1 LENSVTVTQFEQWF
15 TQAEDATRV
24 PRQEAERARDYLDGA
39 QLTPEEEAEL
49 KRRGQPPIVFNHIR
63 RKVEWLKGLEVKQ
76 RTDPKAFP
84 RTPQHQDDAES
95 VTDAIRYVC
104 DDQDWDTVR
113 SECYDN
119 FLVEGFGGCEV
130 VHKPKRG
137 TNLKASTSMTPPSV
151 EYDVVINHYPWDRLF
166 YDPHSRKPDFS
177 DARYKGV
184 VLWMDLA
191 DFKRDHPDQA
201 ENVDTR
207 MSETARDTY
216 DDKPAN
222 IWFDANRNRVR
233 VILIWYREGDD
244 WKWCKFIQGAKLEGG
259 ESPYVDE
266 DGDSVCPL
274 IMGSA
279 YVSRELTR
287 YGVVRDMFSPQDEV
301 NKRRSKSL
309 HNLSSRQTVGVQG
322 AVGSVAALKRELSKS
337 DGHIEV
343 TREAYEDASR
353 AGAKPFDI
361 LPNGDQTSGQLALME
376 SAERH
381 LDIIGANSALAGDT
395 GESASGRAVLAR
407 QQGGMIELAA
417 LTDRLHRFTREV
429 YRHIWMRIRQ
439 FWTSE
444 RWVRVTDD
452 EANVRFVGLNQPIT
466 LEQALGE
473 MDQERAMGAAVEMGL
488 YPGDP
493 RLQQVVGI
501 RNNLAELDV
510 DIILEEVPDRV
521 TLEGEVFEALLKYG
535 PQIPPAV
542 LIEADPTLPRKKKDK
557 LLKMLQQ
564 PPAPSPVEQL
574 EMASKEAEISETQAK
589 ATKLQAEA
597 AAQMP
602 LAGLA

>member
-1 LENSVTVTQFEQWF
+1 MENSVTVKQFEDWF
-15 TQAEDATRV
+15 
-24 PRQEAERARDYLDGA
+24 QEAETATVDARAMGERARDYVDGA
-39 QLTPEEEAEL
+39 QLTAEEEAEL
-49 KRRGQPPIVFNHIR
+49 KRRGQPPVVFNLTR

-104 DDQDWDTVR
+104 DDQDWDSVR

-130 VHKPKRG
+130 IHKPKRG
-137 TNLKASTSMTPPSV
+137 KRPGNATSLTPAAV

-166 YDPHSRKPDFS
+166 YDPHSRKADFS

-184 VLWMDLA
+184 VMWMDRV
-191 DFKRDHPDQA
+191 DFDRKFPQQKDH
-201 ENVDTR
+201 VDTL
-207 MSETARDTY
+207 MTQANSDTY

-222 IWFDANRNRVR
+222 IWVDANRNRVR
-233 VILIWYREGDD
+233 VLMIWYRDGDA
-244 WKWCKFIQGAKLEGG
+244 WRWCKFIRGTKLDGG
-259 ESPYVDE
+259 ESPYEDE
-266 DGDSVCPL
+266 DGESVCPL
-274 IMGSA
+274 VMGSA
-279 YVSRELTR
+279 YIARDNTR

-301 NKRRSKSL
+301 NKRRSKAL
-309 HNLSSRQTVGVQG
+309 HSINSRQTVGVKG
-322 AVGSVAALKRELSKS
+322 AVESVAELKRELAKP
-337 DGHIEV
+337 DGHVEI
-343 TREAYEDASR
+343 TQEAYEDAAR
-353 AGAKPFDI
+353 VGAKPFDI

-376 SAERH
+376 GAERH
-381 LDIIGANSALAGDT
+381 MDIIGANAALAGDT

-417 LTDRLHRFTREV
+417 LTDRLHQFTREV

-439 FWTSE
+439 FWTAE

-452 EANVRFVGLNQPIT
+452 EANIRFVGLNVPVT
-466 LEQALGE
+466 LEQKIGQ
-473 MDQERAMGAAVEMGL
+473 MDPQQGQAVAMRLGL

-493 RLQQVVGI
+493 RLQSVVDI
-501 RNNLAELDV
+501 KNNVADLDV

-535 PQIPPAV
+535 PAIPPAV

-557 LLKMLQQ
+557 LLEMMQQ
-564 PPAPSPVEQL
+564 PPAPSPAEQL
-574 EMASKEAEISETQAK
+574 DMADKEAGIFEKQAK
-589 ATKLQAEA
+589 AQKLQAEA
-597 AAQMP
+597 ARMP

>member
-1 LENSVTVTQFEQWF
+1 MDSVNVTQLENWF
-15 TQAEDATRV
+15 
-24 PRQEAERARDYLDGA
+24 QEAETASVDARAMGERARDYVDGA
-39 QLTPEEEAEL
+39 QLTAGEEAEL
-49 KRRGQPPIVFNHIR
+49 KRRGQPPVVFNLTR

-84 RTPQHQDDAES
+84 RTPQHQEDAES
-95 VTDAIRYVC
+95 VTDAIRFVC
-104 DDQDWDTVR
+104 DDQDWDSVR

-130 VHKPKRG
+130 IHKPKKMR
-137 TNLKASTSMTPPSV
+137 NPRNSSSMSPAV

-166 YDPHSRKPDFS
+166 YDPHSRKADFS

-184 VLWMDLA
+184 VLWMDHA
-191 DFKRDHPDQA
+191 DFARKFPDQKDHVEA
-201 ENVDTR
+201 LF
-207 MSETARDTY
+207 SETSTDTY

-222 IWFDANRNRVR
+222 IWVDANRKRIRV
-233 VILIWYREGDD
+233 LMIWYREGDA
-244 WKWCKFIQGAKLEGG
+244 WHWCKFIKGTKLQGG
-259 ESPYVDE
+259 ESPYEDE
-266 DGDSVCPL
+266 DGESVCPL

-279 YVSRELTR
+279 YIARDNSR

-301 NKRRSKSL
+301 NKRRSKAL
-309 HNLSSRQTVGVQG
+309 HGINSRQTVGVQG
-322 AVGSVAALKRELSKS
+322 AVESVAALKRELAKP
-337 DGHIEV
+337 DGHVEV
-343 TREAYEDASR
+343 SLEAYEVAAH
-353 AGAKPFDI
+353 AGTKPFDI
-361 LPNGDQTSGQLALME
+361 LPTGDQTSGQIALME
-376 SAERH
+376 GAEKH
-381 LDIIGANSALAGDT
+381 MDIIGANAALAGET

-439 FWTSE
+439 FWTAE
-444 RWVRVTDD
+444 RWIRVTDD
-452 EANVRFVGLNQPIT
+452 EANARFVGLNVPVT
-466 LEQALGE
+466 LEQKLGE
-473 MDQERAMGAAVEMGL
+473 MDQQQAQAVALRLGL

-493 RLQQVVGI
+493 RLQAAIGI
-501 RNNLAELDV
+501 KNNVSELDV

-535 PQIPPAV
+535 PNIPPAV

-557 LLKMLQQ
+557 LLEMMQQ
-564 PPAPSPVEQL
+564 PPAPSPSEQL
-574 EMASKEAEISETQAK
+574 DMAGKEAAIHETQAK
-589 ATKLQAEA
+589 AQKLQAEAA